1 MIAYARGCVIK
12 CNEMKGSKKKDGKVV
27 KNKVH
32 VDPTDMIREWLDD
45 LICKS

>member
-1 MIAYARGCVIK
+1 
-12 CNEMKGSKKKDGKVV
+12 MKGSKKKDGKVV

-45 LICKS
+45 FICKS